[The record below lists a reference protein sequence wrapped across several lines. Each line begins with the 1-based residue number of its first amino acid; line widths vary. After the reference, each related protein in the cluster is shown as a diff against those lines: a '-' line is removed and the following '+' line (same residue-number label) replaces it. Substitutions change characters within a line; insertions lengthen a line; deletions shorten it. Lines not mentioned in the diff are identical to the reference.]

1 MRKPISY
8 VALSTL
14 LALLPLSASAHP
26 LLGAG
31 FGLGS
36 GFSHPFNGLDHM
48 LAMIAVG
55 LWAVQTGG
63 RALWMVPL
71 AFVSVMLLGGLVAY
85 SGVQI
90 PFVEQGIGVSVIF
103 LGLLILSA
111 TRLTPAVSA
120 AIVGFFAL
128 FHGYAHG
135 AELPHMGVALTYTAG
150 FAVATAAL
158 HGTGLAAG
166 HWLMQGRGRHLIRY
180 MGAAIALGGVSLFAM

>member
-1 MRKPISY
+1 MRKSISY
-8 VALSTL
+8 VAVSAL

-31 FGLGS
+31 FGLGA
-36 GFSHPFNGLDHM
+36 GLSHPFSGFDHM
-48 LAMIAVG
+48 LAMVAVG

-71 AFVSVMLLGGLVAY
+71 AFVSVMLLGGVVAY

-111 TRLTPAVSA
+111 TTLTPAVSA

-135 AELPHMGVALTYTAG
+135 AELPHLSVALSYSAG

-158 HGTGLAAG
+158 HGLGLAAG
-166 HWLMQGRGRHLIRY
+166 HWMLQGRGRNLIRY